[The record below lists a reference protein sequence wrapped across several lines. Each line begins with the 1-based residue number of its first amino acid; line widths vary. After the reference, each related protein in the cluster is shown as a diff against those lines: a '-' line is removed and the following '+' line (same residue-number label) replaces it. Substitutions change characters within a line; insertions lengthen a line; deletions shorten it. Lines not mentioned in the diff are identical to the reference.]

1 MTVAQKFRPFQSTVF
16 AVSQPAVPQ
25 DTTHFTPKVGYEVMT
40 HGYFKW
46 NIVCSPLQHGF
57 LVWLIK
63 RRERCVFVLMATRK
77 MMTDATS
84 FPLNEIVEKVK

>member
-40 HGYFKW
+40 HSYFKW

-57 LVWLIK
+57 LFGGSNAGK
-63 RRERCVFVLMATRK
+63 
-77 MMTDATS
+77 DAFS
-84 FPLNEIVEKVK
+84 FCSK

>member
-40 HGYFKW
+40 HGCFKW
-46 NIVCSPLQHGF
+46 NIIWSPFSMAFLFGGSNAGKDAFSFCS
-57 LVWLIK
+57 K
-63 RRERCVFVLMATRK
+63 
-77 MMTDATS
+77 
-84 FPLNEIVEKVK
+84 